1 MPPGLMGCPG
11 HRQGHRPSTAWAAS
25 ATLFGTGSQHTWV
38 CLQLQHHQ
46 CIMTWASLCAS
57 VSLSEE
63 RGRLGLCHELFMS
76 WLLVQVKHLEQRVA
90 WGQGQ

>member
-1 MPPGLMGCPG
+1 
-11 HRQGHRPSTAWAAS
+11 
-25 ATLFGTGSQHTWV
+25 
-38 CLQLQHHQ
+38 
-46 CIMTWASLCAS
+46 MTWASLCAS